1 MLIALIR
8 PVESSTVDV
17 IGTTLEDVHDQLI
30 AQQQPGFVLASAP
43 VRMLKGEAKM
53 ESTGTFWRVDGVQEI
68 EADDMAA
75 LEAKVPD
82 GWRMLSVRS
91 TD

>member
-1 MLIALIR
+1 MLIALIS
-8 PVESSTVDV
+8 PVESSTVEV

-30 AQQQPGFVLASAP
+30 AQQKPGFVLASAP
-43 VRMLKGEAKM
+43 VRMLKGEAKI

-68 EADDMAA
+68 QADDMAA
-75 LEAKVPD
+75 LETQVPE